1 MAVLS
6 WGYMELGQFEKA
18 LEYFDKAIRL
28 SPRDPALFNFYEG
41 KSAGYFA
48 LKQYDQAIDSARQ
61 SIAIR
66 PNDNP

>member
-1 MAVLS
+1 MGNSGNLKRPLS
-6 WGYMELGQFEKA
+6 IY
-18 LEYFDKAIRL
+18 DKAIRL
-28 SPRDPALFNFYEG
+28 SPHDPALFNFYEG

-66 PNDNP
+66 PNDNPLGA